1 MVMCV
6 FVITNIWWQRKCGH
20 FMWVDDPLTRAEKL
34 SLKKVEAENR
44 KLTATVLTM
53 TAQLRQMNDNHGNY
67 VDQIA
72 RDIDNEVRRFMLMC
86 VMVVVYV
93 VTMATTIP

>member
-1 MVMCV
+1 
-6 FVITNIWWQRKCGH
+6 
-20 FMWVDDPLTRAEKL
+20 MWVDDPLTRAEKL

>member
-1 MVMCV
+1 
-6 FVITNIWWQRKCGH
+6 
-20 FMWVDDPLTRAEKL
+20 MWVDDPLTRAEKL

-53 TAQLRQMNDNHGNY
+53 TAQLRQVNDNHGNY
-67 VDQIA
+67 LHQIE
-72 RDIDNEVRRFMLMC
+72 RDIDNEVRRFLLMC